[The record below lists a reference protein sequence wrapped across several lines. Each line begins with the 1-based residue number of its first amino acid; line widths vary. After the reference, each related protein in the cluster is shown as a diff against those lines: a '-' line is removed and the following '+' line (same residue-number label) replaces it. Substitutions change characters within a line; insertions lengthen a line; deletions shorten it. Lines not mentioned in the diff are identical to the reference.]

1 MRAVPCGPV
10 CRTRFEE
17 RQILVPMVYCRYKAV
32 AGTLRLTFRCDMP
45 NVTGSKDIRMFRI
58 FALLSFVA
66 LVAGCTN
73 PNDLDDAPVEMGNFS
88 LGHNVVV
95 ASKMT
100 RGPLSREASEDE
112 WKEALTTAI
121 GDRFGRYEG
130 DRLYHFG
137 VSVEGYVLAQ
147 PGIPV
152 VASPK
157 SVLIVLL
164 TVWDDATG
172 EKMNAPP
179 EQITIVESISGNT
192 IFGSGLTQSKE
203 VQMQNLSRNA
213 SKQIE
218 NFLVRRRKAD
228 GWFGPVLAVAP
239 ATQDAAET
247 RTAQAV
253 AVQDAAAPALA
264 ARIVVAPPAGAVL
277 QEPTVELLPEE

>member
-1 MRAVPCGPV
+1 
-10 CRTRFEE
+10 
-17 RQILVPMVYCRYKAV
+17 
-32 AGTLRLTFRCDMP
+32 
-45 NVTGSKDIRMFRI
+45 MFRI

-66 LVAGCTN
+66 FIAGCTN
-73 PNDLDDAPVEMGNFS
+73 PNDLDEAPAELGDFS
-88 LGHNVVV
+88 LGHNIVV

-112 WKEALTTAI
+112 WKAALTTAI

-130 DRLYHFG
+130 DKLYHFG

-164 TVWDDATG
+164 TVWDDAAG
-172 EKMNAPP
+172 EKMNTPA

-218 NFLVRRRKAD
+218 NFLVRRHKSD
-228 GWFGPVLAVAP
+228 GWFGPAVQAAPVARVAEESPTTEVAAPSEDTAP
-239 ATQDAAET
+239 ATS
-247 RTAQAV
+247 
-253 AVQDAAAPALA
+253 P
-264 ARIVVAPPAGAVL
+264 RIFVAPPAGAVL
-277 QEPTVELLPEE
+277 AEPEVELLPEE

>member
-1 MRAVPCGPV
+1 M
-10 CRTRFEE
+10 
-17 RQILVPMVYCRYKAV
+17 IMVPMVCHGYKVV
-32 AGTLRLTFRCDMP
+32 AGTLRPTVRCDMP

-73 PNDLDDAPVEMGNFS
+73 PNDLDEAPVEMGNFS

-164 TVWDDATG
+164 TVWDDAAG
-172 EKMNAPP
+172 EKMNTPP

-192 IFGSGLTQSKE
+192 VFGSGLTQSKE

-228 GWFGPVLAVAP
+228 GWFGPALAVAP
-239 ATQDAAET
+239 TTETGAET
-247 RTAQAV
+247 RTVEAV
-253 AVQDAAAPALA
+253 AGQNAAAPAQAL
-264 ARIVVAPPAGAVL
+264 RTIVPPPAGAAM
-277 QEPTVELLPEE
+277 QEPKVELLPEE